1 MSALA
6 VVAIGA
12 TAQSTK
18 QLAASKA
25 NDYGVVYTLPKTAVD
40 VTIEAQITVRQPGEF
55 YKYAKKYLNIDN
67 PITAPSVT
75 ADIVSA
81 TVTTHGVADQEQRYL
96 VTLKGGYAPYLVVG
110 DDNLPLA
117 INTERTYRP
126 VAVAL
131 PQAKKAEPTPLET
144 DAARQVI
151 TEEMLQ
157 SNSSA
162 KRAELA
168 AQQIY
173 NLRQSRT
180 DLITGQA
187 DVMPPDGQA
196 MKIVMDNINA
206 QEQALMAMFVGT
218 TSISTDVRTFT
229 YMPDGDVADYVIARI
244 SAVNGI
250 TGSNDLSG
258 FPVYM
263 SMTETERGELP
274 LTDKGTPLPFPKGGV
289 AYCIPG
295 KARIDITSQGR
306 TLASSEVELSQ
317 LGVVYGMNPASFTDR
332 KAPIYLIFNPATGA
346 IATTGP
352 ATVAAQ

>member
-117 INTERTYRP
+117 INTERTYQP
-126 VAVAL
+126 AAVAL
-131 PQAKKAEPTPLET
+131 
-144 DAARQVI
+144 
-151 TEEMLQ
+151 
-157 SNSSA
+157 
-162 KRAELA
+162 
-168 AQQIY
+168 
-173 NLRQSRT
+173 
-180 DLITGQA
+180 
-187 DVMPPDGQA
+187 
-196 MKIVMDNINA
+196 
-206 QEQALMAMFVGT
+206 
-218 TSISTDVRTFT
+218 
-229 YMPDGDVADYVIARI
+229 
-244 SAVNGI
+244 
-250 TGSNDLSG
+250 
-258 FPVYM
+258 
-263 SMTETERGELP
+263 
-274 LTDKGTPLPFPKGGV
+274 
-289 AYCIPG
+289 
-295 KARIDITSQGR
+295 
-306 TLASSEVELSQ
+306 
-317 LGVVYGMNPASFTDR
+317 DR
-332 KAPIYLIFNPATGA
+332 KS
-346 IATTGP
+346 
-352 ATVAAQ
+352 VV